1 MRKIASPEEL
11 QSELR
16 RLMAYCGGP
25 EKPSRAKL
33 ATELNGLADR
43 MAATSEAEVKLTVTF
58 THALDSGEKRI
69 FLEAVREA
77 LTTYRNR
84 FKGREKDV
92 VDAFLDY
99 DPYTEETKEASLR
112 TARDSVL
119 DYILDQND
127 LGDIYGKLMDEDEQ
141 SAELFKDVIDKLG
154 AKLKLGSGEQE
165 ALSRVLD
172 IVKRGKSWQIDLL
185 RNNVFKAANALGIRL
200 PSGMF

>member
-11 QSELR
+11 RSELR
-16 RLMAYCGGP
+16 RLMAYCEGP
-25 EKPSRAKL
+25 EKPSREKL
-33 ATELNGLADR
+33 AAELNGLADKV
-43 MAATSEAEVKLTVTF
+43 A
-58 THALDSGEKRI
+58 G
-69 FLEAVREA
+69 
-77 LTTYRNR
+77 
-84 FKGREKDV
+84 
-92 VDAFLDY
+92 
-99 DPYTEETKEASLR
+99 PR
-112 TARDSVL
+112 TASDSAL